1 MNLIK
6 GIFGFG
12 GSPADKLVDSVKAKG
27 GFYIINSGNRNIK

>member
-12 GSPADKLVDSVKAKG
+12 GSAADKLVDSVKAKG
-27 GFYIINSGNRNIK
+27 GFYMMKDGKRDIL